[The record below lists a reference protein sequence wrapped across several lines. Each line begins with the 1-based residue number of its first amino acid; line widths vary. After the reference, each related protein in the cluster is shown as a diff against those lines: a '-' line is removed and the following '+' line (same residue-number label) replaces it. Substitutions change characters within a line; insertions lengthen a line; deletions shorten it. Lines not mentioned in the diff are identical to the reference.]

1 MAPDWESLAGEWEG
15 HEIGLVA
22 EVDCTTEAKA
32 LCEAEGVKGFPTLKY
47 GDPSALEDYKGG
59 RSLSDFQK
67 FATEN
72 LKPVCSVKNID
83 LCDDDKKA
91 LINSLMAKSDD
102 ELDAEIKAAD
112 AKLADAEAEFKA
124 EVEKLQKKYESLMQ
138 EKDEKEEAVKNSGLS
153 LMKAVKKAKAS
164 GNDEL

>member
-22 EVDCTTEAKA
+22 EVDCTTEGKA

-138 EKDEKEEAVKNSGLS
+138 EKDEKEEAVKNSGLN